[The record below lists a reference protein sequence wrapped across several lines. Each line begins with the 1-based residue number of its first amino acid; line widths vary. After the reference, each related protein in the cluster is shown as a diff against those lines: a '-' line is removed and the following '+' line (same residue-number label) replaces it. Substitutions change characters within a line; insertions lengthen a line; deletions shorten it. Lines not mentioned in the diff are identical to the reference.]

1 MFQEKT
7 YPNIAQSWGIMGVAI
22 VSMLVFTPLQI
33 ALINVL
39 GKELSLLVYY
49 LVSMGAALSF
59 AHFIRK
65 KETSN
70 NQYDISFST
79 PKIIILVSFGALG
92 LQLGI
97 LSPITSL
104 IPMPDLFKQIFLEI
118 GEMNGFFAFL
128 MIVVAAPIFEE
139 FIFRG
144 VMLDGLLKKYSPAKS
159 IFISSLLFGIVH
171 LNPWQFITAMGIGAF
186 IGWVY
191 YKTHKLSLCIIIHFA
206 NNLFAFLSMQSVILE
221 EEIEKSFVESH
232 GGYTNAVMV
241 IIAGIVV
248 FSTCIKLLYQEFEK
262 RKIESIENASQ
273 ND

>member
-1 MFQEKT
+1 
-7 YPNIAQSWGIMGVAI
+7 
-22 VSMLVFTPLQI
+22 MLVFTPLQI
-33 ALINVL
+33 ALINLL
-39 GKELSLLVYY
+39 GKELSILIYY
-49 LVSMGAALSF
+49 IISMGAAFSF

-70 NQYDISFST
+70 NVYDISFST

-118 GEMNGFFAFL
+118 GKMNGFFAFL

-144 VMLDGLLKKYSPAKS
+144 VMLDGLLKKYSPVKS
-159 IFISSLLFGIVH
+159 ILISSLLFGIVH
-171 LNPWQFITAMGIGAF
+171 LNPWQFITAMGMGAF

-191 YKTHKLSLCIIIHFA
+191 YKTHKLSLCIIIHFV
-206 NNLFAFLSMQSVILE
+206 NNLFAFLSMQNVSLE
-221 EEIEKSFVESH
+221 EEMEKSFIESY

-241 IIAGIVV
+241 VIAGVVV
-248 FSTCIKLLYQEFEK
+248 FSTCLGLLYHEFEK
-262 RKIESIENASQ
+262 RKKDVI
-273 ND
+273 